1 MSSEFPRVRNRR
13 RTRSVLIASVTGLA
27 LTAILVLFT
36 VRFASQRP
44 DDVNL
49 GDKRFVVGRADR
61 FAERID
67 SQRTPILFKDP
78 LTSRPGRELYV
89 QHLGTDEKVGWLAIE
104 AYAPGQRKL
113 ECILGWNRD
122 EQQFR
127 DPCTDQTYPAD
138 GTGLTSFPTRVDDDG
153 KVLIDLRSP
162 QLPTTS
168 TSAPPETTT
177 TIQPVPDTT
186 VPQG

>member
-1 MSSEFPRVRNRR
+1 M
-13 RTRSVLIASVTGLA
+13 TGLA
-27 LTAILVLFT
+27 LTTILVLFT

-44 DDVNL
+44 DDINL
-49 GDKRFVVGRADR
+49 GDKTFVVGRADR

-89 QHLGTDEKVGWLAIE
+89 QHLGTDEKIGWLAIE

-113 ECILGWNRD
+113 ECILGWDRD

-127 DPCTDQTYPAD
+127 DPCSDQTYPAD
-138 GTGLTSFPTRVDDDG
+138 GTGLVTYPGKVDDRTA
-153 KVLIDLRSP
+153 VVIDLR
-162 QLPTTS
+162 TRNR
-168 TSAPPETTT
+168 
-177 TIQPVPDTT
+177 
-186 VPQG
+186 

>member
-1 MSSEFPRVRNRR
+1 M
-13 RTRSVLIASVTGLA
+13 
-27 LTAILVLFT
+27 LVLFT

-89 QHLGTDEKVGWLAIE
+89 QHLGSDVKEGWLAVE

-113 ECILGWNRD
+113 ECILGWDRD

-138 GTGLTSFPTRVDDDG
+138 GTGLVTYPGEVDDRTA
-153 KVLIDLRSP
+153 VVIDLR
-162 QLPTTS
+162 TRNR
-168 TSAPPETTT
+168 
-177 TIQPVPDTT
+177 
-186 VPQG
+186 

>member
-13 RTRSVLIASVTGLA
+13 RTRSIVIASVTGLA
-27 LTAILVLFT
+27 LTTILVLFT

-44 DDVNL
+44 DDINL

-61 FAERID
+61 FAERIA

-89 QHLGTDEKVGWLAIE
+89 QHLGTDDKVGWLAIE

-113 ECILGWNRD
+113 ECILGWDRA

-138 GTGLTSFPTRVDDDG
+138 GAGLVTYPG
-153 KVLIDLRSP
+153 KVDERTAVVIDLR
-162 QLPTTS
+162 TR
-168 TSAPPETTT
+168 
-177 TIQPVPDTT
+177 
-186 VPQG
+186 

>member
-1 MSSEFPRVRNRR
+1 M
-13 RTRSVLIASVTGLA
+13 TGVA

-44 DDVNL
+44 DDINL
-49 GDKRFVVGRADR
+49 GDKRFVGGRADR

-89 QHLGTDEKVGWLAIE
+89 QHLGTDVKVGWLAIE
-104 AYAPGQRKL
+104 AYAPGERKL
-113 ECILGWNRD
+113 ECILGWDRD
-122 EQQFR
+122 SQQFR

-138 GTGLTSFPTRVDDDG
+138 GTGLRTYPGEVDDRTA
-153 KVLIDLRSP
+153 VVIDLR
-162 QLPTTS
+162 TR
-168 TSAPPETTT
+168 
-177 TIQPVPDTT
+177 
-186 VPQG
+186 